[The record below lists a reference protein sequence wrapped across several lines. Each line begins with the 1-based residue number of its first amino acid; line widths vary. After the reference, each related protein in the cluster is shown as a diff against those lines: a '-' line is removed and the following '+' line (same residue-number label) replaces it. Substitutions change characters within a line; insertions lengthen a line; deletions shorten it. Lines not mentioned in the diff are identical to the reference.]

1 MDGTLIIIV
10 LLVLLYVVV
19 FLPRQRQ
26 VARQR
31 AMQSALA
38 VGDEVVTIGGMH
50 GTVTGVEDD
59 AVRLELSPGV
69 EVRFV
74 REAVASRRAPD
85 APVDPGATSASSA
98 EDDDSAPQDLGAT
111 VQEPAGSP
119 VGDSPVGDSPV
130 DDSPVDDEEGRP

>member
-1 MDGTLIIIV
+1 MDGTLIILV

-26 VARQR
+26 VSRQR

-38 VGDEVVTIGGMH
+38 IGDEVVTIGGMH
-50 GTVTGVEDD
+50 GTVVGVDEE

-74 REAVASRRAPD
+74 REAVASRRTPD
-85 APVDPGATSASSA
+85 SPPAGEDGEELDDDGDEASATPVDEDASRPEPSSDLPS
-98 EDDDSAPQDLGAT
+98 ED
-111 VQEPAGSP
+111 
-119 VGDSPVGDSPV
+119 
-130 DDSPVDDEEGRP
+130 EGGGRA

>member
-1 MDGTLIIIV
+1 MDGIPIIII
-10 LLVLLYVVV
+10 LLVLVYVVV

-38 VGDEVVTIGGMH
+38 VGDEVVTIGGIH

-74 REAVASRRAPD
+74 REAVASRRVED
-85 APVDPGATSASSA
+85 APA
-98 EDDDSAPQDLGAT
+98 EEYADGQTPSDDDPSPEEETDDASADGG
-111 VQEPAGSP
+111 E
-119 VGDSPVGDSPV
+119 D
-130 DDSPVDDEEGRP
+130 GRP

>member
-1 MDGTLIIIV
+1 VDGTLIILV

-50 GTVTGVEDD
+50 GTVVGVEED

-74 REAVASRRAPD
+74 REAVASRRSVEVPDDPESPDPSSPGDD
-85 APVDPGATSASSA
+85 APSPEEALDPPSDGE
-98 EDDDSAPQDLGAT
+98 ED
-111 VQEPAGSP
+111 
-119 VGDSPVGDSPV
+119 
-130 DDSPVDDEEGRP
+130 GRP